1 MPAKLG
7 FLAVAPPCL
16 GHLEVGFRRNRGN
29 KSASFCTELH
39 AEFYHGYLSR
49 LAQVAALRH
58 ELDGSGADFL
68 QGGLK
73 SVGHLLRDNFAR
85 ASSSISTRTLL
96 PSLRGYS
103 IKRFT
108 ESPRCL

>member
-1 MPAKLG
+1 M
-7 FLAVAPPCL
+7 
-16 GHLEVGFRRNRGN
+16 
-29 KSASFCTELH
+29 
-39 AEFYHGYLSR
+39 
-49 LAQVAALRH
+49 AALSD
-58 ELDGSGADFL
+58 ELDCGGSDFL

-73 SVGHLLRDNFAR
+73 GLGDLFRDNFAR